1 MNATNYTKIALFF
14 IVLGVTGGA
23 FIISSTDSLSGFNT
37 NEYETV
43 VEDATGL
50 STRSKIYQSG
60 VVVGKIKDIS
70 LRENEAVL
78 RIAIHKDMPV
88 RKDTVLSRKM
98 SSMLG
103 TAMLTL
109 EPGNPSSPILPPG
122 GRIYAAR
129 EAGDINA
136 VISSVTDI
144 SEKVSDILKEF
155 QQNQMALLAIS
166 LETFNSIAQ
175 KIDANTDAELERIS
189 RILEALAMI
198 TEQVSM
204 GRGNVGQAF
213 FDDRLYSNLLS
224 TTERIEIA
232 VIKLQETLET
242 INTAAASADTVI
254 NNANVIVEKAIGL
267 GIQLDTYGSYFMQ
280 DSQVQAGAA
289 IRLVPSSNDRWYKI
303 GVSSAPN
310 GKMTRRVTE
319 IYDPYGVLM
328 SYEDT
333 NETNY
338 STFLI
343 DAEIAR
349 QFGILAV
356 RGGLMENTGGL
367 GLDVQPLK
375 WLLVSADVFNFKSG
389 EPPNL
394 RGTLT
399 FFPFFDPD
407 SDKPWNWLYL
417 KGGVNNSLSPSRNIF
432 LGGGMRFSD
441 REIKGLVGL
450 LPAIN

>member
-37 NEYETV
+37 NEYETI

-70 LRENEAVL
+70 LLENEAVL

-389 EPPNL
+389 ELQNL